1 MANESIKS
9 NSIYLMNLIGGQDP
23 LVLAASILATAING
37 AQQQQQQHVIQVD
50 MKFLLY
56 HLYYNFSHQR

>member
-1 MANESIKS
+1 
-9 NSIYLMNLIGGQDP
+9 MNLIGGQDP

-50 MKFLLY
+50 MKFLLN
-56 HLYYNFSHQR
+56 HFVL